1 MLLSPA
7 RQHHTHDA
15 ARSSNTRRDD
25 PEERQFHEG
34 LTIARRKLGADHPQV
49 TRILL
54 GLAAMHRDKGHYSES
69 IECFK
74 EGHDLMVQRLGTNL
88 HEDVAGILVNIGNVY
103 RQWGALN
110 RAMHYYR
117 TAMNVYEAVGISN
130 ASNKKVACV
139 RRIMER
145 IESSSSGR
153 PVARPASE
161 KRIQATVVVSSP
173 TRVSDLCLEDNE
185 HHHQHLLRSAD
196 QNPRI
201 SPLVL
206 E

>member
-15 ARSSNTRRDD
+15 TRSSNRRDD
-25 PEERQFHEG
+25 PEERQFLEG

-117 TAMNVYEAVGISN
+117 TAMNVYEAAGISN
-130 ASNKKVACV
+130 TSKNIACV

-145 IESSSSGR
+145 IESSSGL
-153 PVARPASE
+153 PVAPANE
-161 KRIQATVVVSSP
+161 KRIQATVVSSP
-173 TRVSDLCLEDNE
+173 TRVSDLCLQDCHDE
-185 HHHQHLLRSAD
+185 HCQPLLRSAE